1 MFVHSSHLHRF
12 RWLCDTPAVVYQT
25 NMIGRIQDSA
35 TPLILNAT
43 CTDFNLADSSF
54 VGSVCRFDGNELSE
68 YDDAT
73 HSMRSVNASDAFTFM
88 HSDDA
93 LLIEV

>member
-1 MFVHSSHLHRF
+1 MFGQSHLHRF
-12 RWLCDTPAVVYQT
+12 RWLRDTPAVVYQT

-43 CTDFNLADSSF
+43 FSDFNLADSSF

-68 YDDAT
+68 YDDT
-73 HSMRSVNASDAFTFM
+73 TQSMRSVNVSSVFKFVRV
-88 HSDDA
+88 DDA
-93 LLIEV
+93 LLVEV